1 MAQVSAQ
8 EQLADLMAECHYD
21 PLKFVLVAYPWGEKG
36 GPLENEVGPD
46 ENQREFLTALGLETR
61 KRKFNGSDPV
71 APIRMNETSGH
82 GTGKSVQGAWITNW
96 IMSTRPMSQGTITAG
111 TFSQLETRTWAAI
124 QKWTKMCITKEWFD
138 VMADGIYSKSH
149 PEEWKAVIQTCKEEN
164 HQSFA
169 GQHARTS
176 TSWYLLDEAS
186 EVPDK
191 IWQVAY
197 GGLTDGEP
205 MIFAWGQPVRNSGE
219 FYNVCFGSLMHRW
232 NTRRVDSR
240 KSRFSNKELLD
251 EWIEDYGEDS
261 DYVRVR
267 VFGLPPAAS
276 ELQFIDNTRI
286 KEAQKRE
293 VEVLR
298 DDPLIV
304 GFDVSG
310 GGAAWNVMWF
320 RRGNDARSIPPI
332 KITGEAG
339 RDRNVLITRAAA
351 VMADRTLGRQVAAM
365 FIDSAF
371 GSPIVERLHT
381 LGYKNVHEVNF
392 GGTSPDLHQANM
404 RAFMWNR
411 MKDWLLKGAIPNTDK
426 IAAELA
432 RPGYHQNRKSQLVL
446 ESKDDM
452 KKRGEASPDEGDS
465 LALTFARHVAPT
477 KQDDSD
483 GYEEEYEGWN
493 GGGGS
498 GKSLWG

>member
-1 MAQVSAQ
+1 MGVQVSAQ
-8 EQLADLMAECHYD
+8 EQLADLMVECHYD
-21 PLKFVLVAYPWGEKG
+21 PLKFVMIAYPWGEKG
-36 GPLENEVGPD
+36 GPLEKETGPD
-46 ENQREFLTALGLETR
+46 DNQIEFLNALGAEVR
-61 KRKFNGSDPV
+61 KRAFNGTDPV
-71 APIRMNETSGH
+71 SPVRMNMTSGH
-82 GTGKSVQGAWITNW
+82 GTGKSVMGAWLTNW

-111 TFSQLETRTWAAI
+111 TFSQLETRTFAAI
-124 QKWTKMCITKEWFD
+124 KTWTKLCITKDWFE

-176 TSWYLLDEAS
+176 TSWYLFDEAS

-205 MIFAWGQPVRNSGE
+205 MMFAWGQPVRNSGE
-219 FYNVCFGSLMHRW
+219 FYNVCFGVLAGRW

-240 KSRFSNKELLD
+240 KSRFSNKELLN

-286 KEAQKRE
+286 KEAQRRE
-293 VEVLR
+293 VEILR

-310 GGAAWNVMWF
+310 GGAAWNVFWF
-320 RRGNDARSIPPI
+320 RRGLDARSIPPI

-339 RDRNVLITRAAA
+339 RDRDLLISRAAA
-351 VMADRTLGRQVAAM
+351 ILADRTLGRQVAAM
-365 FIDSAF
+365 FVDSAF
-371 GSPIVERLHT
+371 GSPIVERLHV
-381 LGYKNVHEVNF
+381 LGYKNVHEINF
-392 GGTSPDLHQANM
+392 GGTSPDTHQANM
-404 RAFMWNR
+404 RAFMWYR
-411 MKDWLLKGAIPNTDK
+411 AKEFLLKGAIPSTDK

-452 KKRGEASPDEGDS
+452 KKRGEASPDEADA
-465 LALTFARHVAPT
+465 LALTFARSVAPV
-477 KQDDSD
+477 KQAEDEYGDDS
-483 GYEEEYEGWN
+483 GEWGGN
-493 GGGGS
+493 GGS
-498 GKSLWG
+498 AWG